1 MALNRYFNNFPGQNR
16 LNNEHRLMEDV
27 IVESIE
33 IMGHG
38 VYYIPRDSF
47 DDGDRIFGEYSK
59 SKFTKA
65 YSMEAYLANVEGFE
79 GDGDFFSK
87 FGLEIRDTSN
97 FVISRRSFARNLP
110 TSLRVRPQEGDLIY
124 VPLMHRLFEIKFIE
138 KKLMFYSLGNRE
150 PYIYEM
156 RCELFRFSEESIDTG
171 IEEIDE
177 IEQENAYTMR
187 LNVNLTGFSN
197 FYDNEVVYQSPDGSW
212 ANNTASAEIRDWYKA
227 NGTMFVVGING
238 QFSANAANTL
248 YGNTSGAQFSVLSIG
263 DEKNDYVKFDIF
275 NNEDFDTGADLI
287 LDLSETNPFGTP

>member
-33 IMGHG
+33 IMGHQ
-38 VYYIPRDSF
+38 VYYIPRDSY
-47 DDGDRIFGEYSK
+47 DDGDMIFGEYK
-59 SKFTKA
+59 NSKFSKA
-65 YSMEAYLANVEGFE
+65 YNMEAYLANVEGFE

-97 FVISRRSFARNLP
+97 FVISRRAFAKGLP
-110 TSLRVRPQEGDLIY
+110 TSLRHRPQEGDLIY

-156 RCELFRFSEESIDTG
+156 RCELFRFSQEEIDTG
-171 IEEIDE
+171 IEEIDD
-177 IEQENAYTMR
+177 IEQENGYTQK
-187 LNVNLTGFSN
+187 LNLSLSGFNN
-197 FYDNEVVYQSPDGSW
+197 FFDNEVIYQSPDGTW
-212 ANNTASAEIRDWYKA
+212 ANNTANAEIRDWYKA
-227 NGTMFVVGING
+227 NGTMFIVGITG
-238 QFSANAANTL
+238 QFSSNGANTL
-248 YGNTSGAQFSVLSIG
+248 YGNTSGAQFTVKSID

>member
-1 MALNRYFNNFPGQNR
+1 
-16 LNNEHRLMEDV
+16 MEDV
-27 IVESIE
+27 IVESIQ
-33 IMGHG
+33 IMGHEIF
-38 VYYIPRDSF
+38 YIPRDSY
-47 DDGDRIFGEYSK
+47 DSGDMIFGEYK
-59 SKFTKA
+59 NSKFTKA
-65 YSMEAYLANVEGFE
+65 YNMEGYIANVEGFE
-79 GDGDFFSK
+79 GDGDFFGR

-97 FVISRRSFARNLP
+97 FVISRRAFTKGLP

-156 RCELFRFSEESIDTG
+156 RCELFRFSQEAIDTG

-177 IEQENAYTMR
+177 IEQENGYTLR
-187 LNVNLTGFSN
+187 LNVGLTGFNN
-197 FYDNEVVYQSPDGSW
+197 FFDNEVIYQSPDGTW

-227 NGTMFVVGING
+227 NGTMFIVGING
-238 QFSANAANTL
+238 QFSSNGANTL
-248 YGNTSGAQFSVLSIG
+248 YGNTSGAQFSVSSVG

>member
-1 MALNRYFNNFPGQNR
+1 
-16 LNNEHRLMEDV
+16 MEDV
-27 IVESIE
+27 IVESIQ
-33 IMGHG
+33 IMGHE
-38 VYYIPRDSF
+38 VYYIPRDSY
-47 DDGDRIFGEYSK
+47 DSGDMIFGEYK
-59 SKFTKA
+59 NSKFSKA
-65 YSMEAYLANVEGFE
+65 YNMEAYLANVEGFE

-171 IEEIDE
+171 IEEIDI
-177 IEQENAYTMR
+177 IEQENAYTLR
-187 LNVNLTGFSN
+187 LNVGLTGFNN
-197 FYDNEVVYQSPDGSW
+197 FFDNEIVYQSADGTW

-238 QFSANAANTL
+238 QFSSNGANTL
-248 YGNTSGAQFSVLSIG
+248 YGNTSGAQFTISSIG

-287 LDLSETNPFGTP
+287 LDLSEVNPFGTP

>member
-1 MALNRYFNNFPGQNR
+1 
-16 LNNEHRLMEDV
+16 MEDV
-27 IVESIE
+27 IVESIQ
-33 IMGHG
+33 IMGHEI
-38 VYYIPRDSF
+38 YYIPRDSY
-47 DDGDRIFGEYSK
+47 DSGDQIFGEYK
-59 SKFTKA
+59 NSKFTKA
-65 YSMEAYLANVEGFE
+65 YNMEGYIANVEGFE
-79 GDGDFFSK
+79 GDGDFFGR

-97 FVISRRSFARNLP
+97 FVISRRAFVKGLP
-110 TSLRVRPQEGDLIY
+110 TVLRMRPQEGDLIY

-156 RCELFRFSEESIDTG
+156 RCELFRFSEEAIDTG

-187 LNVNLTGFSN
+187 LNLPTTGFNN
-197 FYDNEVVYQSPDGSW
+197 FFDNEVVYQSADGTW
-212 ANNTASAEIRDWYKA
+212 ANNSASAEIRDWYKA

-238 QFSANAANTL
+238 QFSSNGANTL
-248 YGNTSGAQFSVLSIG
+248 YGNTSGAQFSVLSVG